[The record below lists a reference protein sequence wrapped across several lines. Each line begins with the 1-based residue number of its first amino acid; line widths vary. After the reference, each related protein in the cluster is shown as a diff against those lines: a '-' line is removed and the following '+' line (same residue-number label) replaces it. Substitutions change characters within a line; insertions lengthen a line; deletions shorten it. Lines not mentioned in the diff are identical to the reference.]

1 MSKSLE
7 TQLRELPG
15 VSVRGQWYV
24 ELAALIEHLKRAEAD
39 EKAEAPKAPKA
50 LESGERKA

>member
-7 TQLRELPG
+7 TKLRELPG

-24 ELAALIEHLKRAEAD
+24 DLTALLEYLKAEEKPD
-39 EKAEAPKAPKA
+39 EKPLKAPDA
-50 LESGERKA
+50 R